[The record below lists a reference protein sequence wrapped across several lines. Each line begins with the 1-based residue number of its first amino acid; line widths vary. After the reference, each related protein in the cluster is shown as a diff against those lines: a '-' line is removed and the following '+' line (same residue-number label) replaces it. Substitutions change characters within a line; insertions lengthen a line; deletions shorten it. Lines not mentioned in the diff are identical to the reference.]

1 MRAVSFALPSSSM
14 RARLPGLALAGAIAA
29 AATALAAAPGFA
41 AHGLGALTLAIVLG
55 IAVGHMPA
63 ARHAATGPGI
73 EFAEQRLLRWGIV
86 LYGLRLGLADLG
98 ALGASGLVIDLL
110 MVGTTFVLAY
120 TLGRRVFGLDHRTTV
135 LIGAGSSICGAAAVM
150 ACAPVLRG
158 RADEVAVAVSTV
170 VVFGTLAMFAYP
182 LAYPLLG
189 LDAAGFGLYVGSTLH
204 EVAQVVA
211 AARPAGE
218 SAADA
223 AVVAKLARVM
233 LLAPFLLLLSAWDAR
248 RGGGDDAGGTR
259 RISVPWFAL
268 GFVAVVLLHPLLALP
283 PALVDTLLVI
293 DAALLA
299 TAMAALG
306 LTTHVSALRRA
317 GTRPLAL
324 AALLLVWLAVG
335 GLAIN
340 LAVPAL
346 AG

>member
-1 MRAVSFALPSSSM
+1 MSPPLLLASM
-14 RARLPGLALAGAIAA
+14 RRLLPGLALAGAIAA
-29 AATALAAAPGFA
+29 AATAAAGLPGFA

-55 IAVGHMPA
+55 IAVGHAPA
-63 ARHAATGPGI
+63 ARRVAPGPGI
-73 EFAEQRLLRWGIV
+73 EFAKQRLLRLGIV

-110 MVGTTFVLAY
+110 MVGTTFALAY
-120 TLGRRVFGLDHRTTV
+120 ALGRRVFGLDHRTTV

-150 ACAPVLRG
+150 ACAPVVRG

-189 LDAAGFGLYVGSTLH
+189 LEASRFGLYVGSTLH

-211 AARPAGE
+211 AARPLGE

-248 RGGGDDAGGTR
+248 RGDEAGGAR
-259 RISVPWFAL
+259 RITVPWFAL
-268 GFVAVVLLHPLLALP
+268 GFVAVVLLHPWLALP
-283 PALVDTLLVI
+283 PALVDTLLAI
-293 DAALLA
+293 DGALLA
-299 TAMAALG
+299 MAMAALG

-317 GTRPLAL
+317 GARPLAL

-340 LAVPAL
+340 VGVQAL
-346 AG
+346 VAPS

>member
-1 MRAVSFALPSSSM
+1 MRTVSSTPLSASLRSL
-14 RARLPGLALAGAIAA
+14 LPGLALAGAIAA
-29 AATALAAAPGFA
+29 AATALAALPWFA
-41 AHGLGALTLAIVLG
+41 GHGLGALTLAIVLG
-55 IAVGHMPA
+55 IAVGHAPA
-63 ARHAATGPGI
+63 ARRAATAPGI
-73 EFAEQRLLRWGIV
+73 EFAKQRLLRLGIV

-98 ALGASGLVIDLL
+98 ALGASGLAVDLL

-150 ACAPVLRG
+150 ACAPVVRG

-189 LDAAGFGLYVGSTLH
+189 LEAPRFGLYVGSTVH

-211 AARPAGE
+211 AARPLGE

-248 RGGGDDAGGTR
+248 RGGDEAGGPR
-259 RISVPWFAL
+259 RITVPWFAL

-283 PALVDTLLVI
+283 PAAVD
-293 DAALLA
+293 ALLA
-299 TAMAALG
+299 IDGALLAAAMAALG

-317 GTRPLAL
+317 GARPLAL

>member
-1 MRAVSFALPSSSM
+1 MRALSFALPSSSM
-14 RARLPGLALAGAIAA
+14 SARLPGLALAGAIAA
-29 AATALAAAPGFA
+29 AATALAAVPGFA

-73 EFAEQRLLRWGIV
+73 EFAKQRLLRWGIV

-233 LLAPFLLLLSAWDAR
+233 LLAPFLLLLSAWDTR
-248 RGGGDDAGGTR
+248 RGDGGTG
-259 RISVPWFAL
+259 RITVPWFAL

-283 PALVDTLLVI
+283 PALVDALLVI

>member
-1 MRAVSFALPSSSM
+1 MRSVSPALASVPQ
-14 RARLPGLALAGAIAA
+14 RPLLPGLALAGAIAA
-29 AATALAAAPGFA
+29 AATALAALPWFA

-55 IAVGHMPA
+55 IAVGHAPA
-63 ARHAATGPGI
+63 ARRAATAPGI
-73 EFAEQRLLRWGIV
+73 EFAKQRLLRLGIV
-86 LYGLRLGLADLG
+86 LYGLRLGLSDLG
-98 ALGASGLVIDLL
+98 ALGASGLAVDLL
-110 MVGTTFVLAY
+110 MVGTTFALACA
-120 TLGRRVFGLDHRTTV
+120 LGRRVFGLDHRTTV

-150 ACAPVLRG
+150 ACAPVVRG

-189 LDAAGFGLYVGSTLH
+189 LEAPRFGLYVGSTVH

-211 AARPAGE
+211 AARPLGE

-248 RGGGDDAGGTR
+248 RGGDDPAGGPR
-259 RISVPWFAL
+259 RITVPWFAL

-283 PALVDTLLVI
+283 PAAVD
-293 DAALLA
+293 ALLA
-299 TAMAALG
+299 LDGALLAAAMAALG

-317 GTRPLAL
+317 GARPLAL
-324 AALLLVWLAVG
+324 AALLLLWLAVG

>member
-1 MRAVSFALPSSSM
+1 MRAVSPPLFLASM
-14 RARLPGLALAGAIAA
+14 RRLLPGLALAGAIAA
-29 AATALAAAPGFA
+29 AATALAGLPGFA

-55 IAVGHMPA
+55 IAVGHAPA
-63 ARHAATGPGI
+63 ARRAAAGPGI
-73 EFAEQRLLRWGIV
+73 EFAKQRLLRLGIV

-110 MVGTTFVLAY
+110 MVGTTFALAY
-120 TLGRRVFGLDHRTTV
+120 ALGRRVFGLDHRTTV

-150 ACAPVLRG
+150 ACAPVVRG

-189 LDAAGFGLYVGSTLH
+189 LEASRFGLYVGSTLH

-211 AARPAGE
+211 AARPLGE

-248 RGGGDDAGGTR
+248 GDADDAGGAR
-259 RISVPWFAL
+259 RITVPWFAL
-268 GFVAVVLLHPLLALP
+268 GFVAVVLLHPWLALP
-283 PALVDTLLVI
+283 PALVDTLLAI
-293 DAALLA
+293 DGALLA
-299 TAMAALG
+299 MAMAALG

-317 GTRPLAL
+317 GARPLAL

-340 LAVPAL
+340 VGVPAL

>member
-1 MRAVSFALPSSSM
+1 MHAVSSTLVPSSL
-14 RARLPGLALAGAIAA
+14 RELLPGLALAGVIAA
-29 AATALAAAPGFA
+29 VATALATLPWLAD
-41 AHGLGALTLAIVLG
+41 HGLGALTLAIVLG
-55 IAVGHMPA
+55 IAVGHTPA

-73 EFAEQRLLRWGIV
+73 EFAKQRLLRLGIV
-86 LYGLRLGLADLG
+86 LYGLRLGLTDLG
-98 ALGASGLVIDLL
+98 ALGASGLAIDLL
-110 MVGTTFVLAY
+110 MVGTTFALAY

-150 ACAPVLRG
+150 ACAPVVRG

-189 LDAAGFGLYVGSTLH
+189 LGAPRFGLYVGSTVH

-211 AARPAGE
+211 AARPLGE
-218 SAADA
+218 NAADA

-248 RGGGDDAGGTR
+248 RGGDEAGGRR
-259 RISVPWFAL
+259 RITVPWFAL

-283 PALVDTLLVI
+283 PAAVD
-293 DAALLA
+293 ALLA
-299 TAMAALG
+299 VDGALLAAAMAALG

-317 GTRPLAL
+317 GARPLAL
-324 AALLLVWLAVG
+324 AALLLLWLALG

>member
-1 MRAVSFALPSSSM
+1 MRAVSPSLFLASM
-14 RARLPGLALAGAIAA
+14 RRLLPGLALAGAIAV
-29 AATALAAAPGFA
+29 AATALATLPWFA
-41 AHGLGALTLAIVLG
+41 AHGLGALTLTIVLG
-55 IAVGHMPA
+55 IAVGHAPA
-63 ARHAATGPGI
+63 ARRAATGPGI
-73 EFAEQRLLRWGIV
+73 EFAKQRLLRLGIV
-86 LYGLRLGLADLG
+86 LYGLRLGLSDLG
-98 ALGASGLVIDLL
+98 ALGASGLAVDLL
-110 MVGTTFVLAY
+110 MVGTTFALAY
-120 TLGRRVFGLDHRTTV
+120 ALGRRVFGLDHRTTV

-150 ACAPVLRG
+150 ACAPVVRG

-189 LDAAGFGLYVGSTLH
+189 LEASRFGLYVGSTVH

-211 AARPAGE
+211 AARPLGE

-248 RGGGDDAGGTR
+248 RGRDDEAGGPR
-259 RISVPWFAL
+259 RITVPWFAL

-283 PALVDTLLVI
+283 PAAVDTLLAI
-293 DAALLA
+293 DGALLA
-299 TAMAALG
+299 AAMAALG

-317 GTRPLAL
+317 GARPLAL
-324 AALLLVWLAVG
+324 AALLLAWLAVG

>member
-29 AATALAAAPGFA
+29 AATALAAVPGFA

-73 EFAEQRLLRWGIV
+73 EFAKQRLLRWGIV

-248 RGGGDDAGGTR
+248 SGDGGTG
-259 RISVPWFAL
+259 RITVPWFAL
-268 GFVAVVLLHPLLALP
+268 GFVGVVLLHPLLALP
-283 PALVDTLLVI
+283 PAAVD
-293 DAALLA
+293 ALLA
-299 TAMAALG
+299 VDTALLAMAMAALG

-317 GTRPLAL
+317 GARPLAL